1 MNMSPSEVLKEY
13 WGYDGFRPM
22 QEEIITAALEGKDV
36 LAIMPTGGGKS
47 ICFQVPGLIKDGIT
61 LVVTPLIA
69 LMKDQVQ
76 NLNDR
81 GVRALAIHAGMSRHE
96 VDLALNN
103 AAYGDY
109 KFLYLSPERLGTQL
123 FQSYIDVLDVSFIVI
138 DEAHCISQWGYDFRP
153 DYLKIGQL
161 RERIDAPVIA
171 LTATATPTV
180 AQDIMERLGFKE
192 KLLLKSGFERPN
204 LSYIVRKV
212 EDKYSQILNI
222 CNGVPGTGIVYARN
236 RRKCEEL
243 SAFLQ
248 AQGVSASFYHAGLG
262 GQARA
267 ERQAAW
273 KSGAIRV
280 MVCTNA
286 FGMGIDKPDVRFV
299 VHYDLPESP
308 EAYFQEAGRAGRD
321 GKRSFAVQLWN
332 GVDVRRA
339 KQIEDVSFPSLE
351 YIEDIYQK
359 LHMFFEIPYDT
370 GIGRQLKF
378 KIEDFCKRFGLQRSP
393 AFYALKYL
401 ERTEHLT
408 YSEEVDI
415 PTKVRINVDR
425 KALYDIELADQGQA
439 AVLEALMRSYTGI
452 FSFLQQIDEEYVA
465 RRAGQTVPQ
474 LRQSLYGLS
483 LAHVISY
490 VPTDHSDVVVL
501 HHDRLRP
508 GNVNLMPSR
517 YAMLKETSH
526 DRSAAM
532 LEYVSETTECRS
544 RYLLRYFG
552 QTETTDCGTC
562 DICRARR
569 ASAPV
574 PESAVRQGSP
584 TSPVPDPQ
592 PSPAPDPQPS
602 PVHDPKLSPA
612 PEPVE
617 GPVASTGSVASAG
630 SVASTGSAT
639 VPVRTLQQM
648 TRQKLI
654 EYIDGKDGEYSL
666 EEIVSEFDN
675 PSKTYSPDYL
685 DILRRLIDNG
695 DVPMYR

>member
-1 MNMSPSEVLKEY
+1 MSPSEVLKEY

-22 QEEIITAALEGKDV
+22 QEEIINAALEGKDV

-47 ICFQVPGLIKDGIT
+47 ICFQVPGLMKDGIT

-81 GVRALAIHAGMSRHE
+81 GVRALAIHAGMNRHE

-123 FQSYIDVLDVSFIVI
+123 FQSYIDVLDVGFIVV

-153 DYLKIGQL
+153 DYLKIGEL
-161 RERIDAPVIA
+161 RKRMDAPVIA

-192 KLLLKSGFERPN
+192 ELLLKSGFERPN

-243 SAFLQ
+243 SSFLQ
-248 AQGVSASFYHAGLG
+248 AQGVSVSFYHAGLG

-273 KSGAIRV
+273 KSGAVRV

-332 GVDVRRA
+332 SVDVRRA

-401 ERTEHLT
+401 ERTDHLT
-408 YSEEVDI
+408 YSEEIDI
-415 PTKVRINVDR
+415 PTKVRINVER

-439 AVLEALMRSYTGI
+439 VVLEALMRSYTGI
-452 FSFLQQIDEEYVA
+452 FSFLQRIDEEYVA

-517 YAMLKETSH
+517 YAMLKETYH
-526 DRSAAM
+526 DRSTAM
-532 LEYVSETTECRS
+532 LEYVSEATECRS

-562 DICRARR
+562 DVCRARR
-569 ASAPV
+569 ALTQV
-574 PESAVRQGSP
+574 PEPMVRQGAP
-584 TSPVPDPQ
+584 TI
-592 PSPAPDPQPS
+592 
-602 PVHDPKLSPA
+602 
-612 PEPVE
+612 E
-617 GPVASTGSVASAG
+617 GPVASTGS
-630 SVASTGSAT
+630 AT
-639 VPVRTLQQM
+639 VSPRTLQQM

-654 EYIDGKDGEYSL
+654 EYINGKDGKYSL

-675 PSKTYSPDYL
+675 PSNNYSPDYL
-685 DILRRLIDNG
+685 DILRCLIDNG
-695 DVPMYR
+695 DVPMYI